1 MPAGEHR
8 GVHQL
13 RSTKGAQ
20 RARGTQ
26 PSVPHLRQQQQDIHT
41 CEDVPAA
48 CPAHALLPAARV
60 RCLEQAQHFS
70 VIGGGSAVPGSS
82 EGDGEVHP
90 RVVVLSCSRAG
101 AGGRTRVTSS
111 HGLVAWKCVR
121 TDLSHLSL
129 SHWIGVM
136 AAHASQELFT
146 HTSSVRSRGI
156 PPRHRQHGPRLPPPQ
171 AVPAVGTT

>member
-1 MPAGEHR
+1 MFTSCAAPRVRSARRATRHPAGHR
-8 GVHQL
+8 AAFGP
-13 RSTKGAQ
+13 TPPPAACK
-20 RARGTQ
+20 T
-26 PSVPHLRQQQQDIHT
+26 HT

-60 RCLEQAQHFS
+60 RRLEQAQHFS

-90 RVVVLSCSRAG
+90 RVVVLSCSG
-101 AGGRTRVTSS
+101 DGTGGRTRVTSS

-129 SHWIGVM
+129 SHRIDVM
-136 AAHASQELFT
+136 AARA
-146 HTSSVRSRGI
+146 
-156 PPRHRQHGPRLPPPQ
+156 
-171 AVPAVGTT
+171 